1 MKKYLFFLLLVIL
14 TAVVSSCIEDV
25 QLRPQEERDIVLSC
39 ILTNKYSQELKLYHS
54 NRLYEDAD
62 GDAID
67 VADVEIELFSHIFGF
82 GKDSSSVG
90 CFVHSGGSI
99 WRLDYTP
106 EPGCSYSI
114 VAKVEGKELYAR
126 TLMPDPISRQH
137 VFSSMDVEST
147 FPPRQGRLEFSPKRA
162 PSEQELPNFLWVYGT
177 DNKGGLLP
185 EIFTTY
191 PFVDPFNKTTK
202 YFSAKD
208 NLDNEIRLYYHNQF
222 IRIDTRDDG
231 EELYLKGFSSIKTK
245 YYDSAKRITMLMTMF
260 SSESESI
267 GGITIMNVSS

>member
-1 MKKYLFFLLLVIL
+1 MRKIYYITRRLTNTLSVMKKYLFFLLLVIL

-25 QLRPQEERDIVLSC
+25 QLRPQEERDVVLSC

-162 PSEQELPNFLWVYGT
+162 PSEQELPNFGCM
-177 DNKGGLLP
+177 GLTKKEVFCLKSLQHIHLLILSTKQP
-185 EIFTTY
+185 NIF
-191 PFVDPFNKTTK
+191 
-202 YFSAKD
+202 
-208 NLDNEIRLYYHNQF
+208 RLK
-222 IRIDTRDDG
+222 ITLITR
-231 EELYLKGFSSIKTK
+231 
-245 YYDSAKRITMLMTMF
+245 
-260 SSESESI
+260 
-267 GGITIMNVSS
+267 